1 MNDSLRQA
9 VLDVLD
15 YLLSLQ
21 QESVRPR
28 EARARLQPVR
38 GCYPDLEIDLLAEE
52 EAFDK
57 SVHYDALVRRAGQ
70 GTISLSYCHE
80 RAVPWPLRGVHR
92 TNEADLVRVNTNI
105 LQVDAAMACLDFIWD
120 EAPIIERLVNTCL
133 IHEELERQ
141 PISLSDAELQEA
153 MNRFRSAKKLF
164 KAEDTLRWMERHG
177 MTHEKLETYVA
188 ETAIV
193 PKLRDRIAEGHIE
206 EYFRQHSNDFDTAR
220 IARFEVL
227 DRRQASELAEQI
239 RSGRQDFFAAAERA
253 FFGAAERGGP
263 SAASLFAV
271 IERREAAPEF
281 REQLFA
287 ATPGQFV
294 GPVEGDTGYAL
305 MHVLSVNPAHLDD
318 RTCVSV
324 KKVLFENWLTERR
337 QAARIEWCWG
347 NVSKTSSV

>member
-9 VLDVLD
+9 VLDVID
-15 YLLSLQ
+15 HLLALQ

-28 EARARLQPVR
+28 EARTRLQPVR
-38 GCYPDLEIDLLAEE
+38 ECYPDLEIDLLAEE
-52 EAFDK
+52 QAFDK
-57 SVHYDALVRRAGQ
+57 SVHYDALVRVPGE

-92 TNEADLVRVNTNI
+92 TNEADLVRVNTKI

-120 EAPIIERLVNTCL
+120 QAPIIERLVNTCL

-177 MTHEKLETYVA
+177 MTHEKLQTYVA

-193 PKLRDRIAEGHIE
+193 PKLRDRIAEGHVE
-206 EYFRQHSNDFDTAR
+206 EYFRQHSSDFDSAW
-220 IARFEVL
+220 IARFEVP
-227 DRRQASELAEQI
+227 DRRKAGELAEQI
-239 RSGRQDFFAAAERA
+239 RAGRQDFFAAADRA
-253 FFGAAERGGP
+253 LFVAAQRGVP
-263 SAASLFAV
+263 AASLFAM
-271 IERREAAPEF
+271 IERRDAAAEF

-287 ATPGQFV
+287 AAPGQLV
-294 GPVEGDTGYAL
+294 GPVQGDNGYAL
-305 MHVLSVNPAHLDD
+305 MRVQSVQRADLDD
-318 RTCVSV
+318 RTRASI

-337 QAARIEWCWG
+337 QAAQIEWCWG
-347 NVSKTSSV
+347 NASNTAPA